1 MDWVNGTVS
10 GEVTGVVSVPEGM
23 VEPADTLARDAKE
36 EEGRECSHL
45 PFEGLRGVAATVLA
59 RRNRV
64 EKAAKLFIV
73 VDLQGEIFLQFKM
86 ENTRIE

>member
-23 VEPADTLARDAKE
+23 VKPADTLSRDAK

-73 VDLQGEIFLQFKM
+73 VDLQGEIFFA
-86 ENTRIE
+86 I